1 MQRRTILVAIDY
13 SPHAAE
19 SRRWGVSLAQRY
31 RARVLL
37 LHVLATVGEETTPLE
52 RSPCPVVSGT
62 AFRGSCWGWRGH
74 SWRPTS
80 WAGSKRSSGC
90 R

>member
-52 RSPCPVVSGT
+52 RSPRPVASGT